1 MLLACLATI
10 SLGGFAGCASSSK
23 KTVEPAGPRIGPP
36 AQAVIGRVVSVD
48 LQGGLAVVRLVPQPD
63 LPLFFEN
70 LPLVSR
76 GDDLRPTAKLT
87 GSRQRQGNIIGTYI
101 AAGRPRVEDE
111 VILELKPKDADAPS
125 ASPASP
131 GSSASQVSS
140 TPTPASP
147 SAPPRPR
154 TSVPAT
160 VRAYPSD
167 MPVSIAVPVPLPP
180 PEPEPEPPPSAA
192 PAGDRR

>member
-1 MLLACLATI
+1 MRSPILLFRSAAPVILLAGLAAI

-111 VILELKPKDADAPS
+111 VILELKPKDDS
-125 ASPASP
+125 FASPASP
-131 GSSASQVSS
+131 
-140 TPTPASP
+140 PPP
-147 SAPPRPR
+147 RPAPPRPPAP
-154 TSVPAT
+154 VPPP
-160 VRAYPSD
+160 VRAYPAD

-180 PEPEPEPPPSAA
+180 PEPEPPPSAA

>member
-1 MLLACLATI
+1 MRSPILLFRSVAPVILLAGLAVI

-111 VILELKPKDADAPS
+111 VILELKPKDDS
-125 ASPASP
+125 FASPASP
-131 GSSASQVSS
+131 
-140 TPTPASP
+140 PSP
-147 SAPPRPR
+147 RPAPPRPPAP
-154 TSVPAT
+154 VPPP
-160 VRAYPSD
+160 VRAYPAD

-180 PEPEPEPPPSAA
+180 PEPPPSAA